1 MFLRFARLDR
11 LQVSLAG
18 RNLYIRLQSQ
28 TGDAMGMNMLSKV
41 CVMNQSSSVSRI
53 TADLWVT
60 KQLTFTPALTLI
72 DVPALFEMNYY
83 IKIHNGLNYI

>member
-41 CVMNQSSSVSRI
+41 RDEPVYIIIYLQCFV
-53 TADLWVT
+53 AAGDVT
-60 KQLTFTPALTLI
+60 YSFAYL
-72 DVPALFEMNYY
+72 
-83 IKIHNGLNYI
+83 